1 MKIIIWGYPLH
12 SHTQSYIHEGWEK
25 GFKHLGYETY
35 WFHDDNY
42 PKNFDYNNCIFIA
55 EGYGDKNIPLVST
68 STYFVN
74 FCINPSKYLER
85 GCRLLDLRFNVFE
98 LNDCN
103 YNMTVDFNKL
113 IKVGPCVYYE
123 PDSNDSCLSDKY
135 KKNIGGYE
143 SVYLSWA
150 TNLLPNEFYFDD
162 ASIERE
168 RVVYWLGSVAES
180 NINEINKFV
189 TTLYKEGVKFY
200 HNDPWKNPLDES
212 DIKRYTQK
220 SFMSPDLRGSAYR
233 ANINGKPDTG
243 SNHKLIGYIPC
254 RIFKNIAY
262 GQLGVTNSRRVH
274 DLFEGNIIYNDDESN
289 IFYDAVPHL
298 TNVKMIREQ
307 MKFVQ
312 SYHTY
317 VNRCNDLLK
326 IYHKSV

>member
-1 MKIIIWGYPLH
+1 
-12 SHTQSYIHEGWEK
+12 
-25 GFKHLGYETY
+25 
-35 WFHDDNY
+35 
-42 PKNFDYNNCIFIA
+42 
-55 EGYGDKNIPLVST
+55 
-68 STYFVN
+68 
-74 FCINPSKYLER
+74 
-85 GCRLLDLRFNVFE
+85 
-98 LNDCN
+98 
-103 YNMTVDFNKL
+103 MTVDFNKL

-150 TNLLPNEFYFDD
+150 TNLLPNEFNFDD